1 MVAGDPIMF
10 DDPAPVKPLAPERET
25 DDYPTLAAW
34 YRGAFSWAEHY
45 RKVVLA
51 QCRELIR
58 AQNALEL
65 AAERSPTDKPP
76 KPLTEARIDD
86 LARTHPLYLQFL
98 ETHLRGRADF
108 EAAFL
113 AQGGMGV

>member
-1 MVAGDPIMF
+1 MTAPPIT
-10 DDPAPVKPLAPERET
+10 PLAPERET

-51 QCRELIR
+51 QARELIR
-58 AQNALEL
+58 AQ
-65 AAERSPTDKPP
+65 AAVEGTKI
-76 KPLTEARIDD
+76 TEARIDD